1 MKSPKIIEENNE
13 MDSSYFE
20 DLIRILNSNHTVELV
35 DSDKYLFQIL
45 YSKVFV
51 QMKEKT
57 TSQDFDMF
65 SNQIEEVLSSEIKKI
80 TEEYQNRLE
89 IIMSNT
95 DMKNK
100 IIDFLSKQ
108 TYENLRKNVS
118 L

>member
-1 MKSPKIIEENNE
+1 MNVPKRIEKNSD

-20 DLIRILNSNHTVELV
+20 DLIRLLNSNHTVKLV
-35 DSDKYLFQIL
+35 DSDKYLFEIL
-45 YSKVFV
+45 YSKVLV

-57 TSQDFDMF
+57 TAQDFDVF
-65 SNQIEEVLSSEIKKI
+65 SNQIEEVLFSEMKKI

-89 IIMSNT
+89 IIMSNN
-95 DMKNK
+95 DMRDK

-108 TYENLRKNVS
+108 TYENLRKNVN